1 MNIKTLAIQ
10 LSNARARVADLEA
23 KYEAARLA
31 ELRKVELIKNE
42 RSYTLLYKGRRIN
55 AARGAFGR
63 LKVTENKRVIESEF
77 FGGVHDLRF
86 AIAQGDI

>member
-1 MNIKTLAIQ
+1 MNFKVLEIQ
-10 LSNARARVADLEA
+10 LANARARVAALEE
-23 KYEAARLA
+23 KFEAARLA

-55 AARGAFGR
+55 AARGNFGR

-77 FGGVHDLRF
+77 FGNVHDLRF
-86 AIAQGDI
+86 AIALGDI

>member
-1 MNIKTLAIQ
+1 MNIKTLQIQ
-10 LSNARARVADLEA
+10 LSNARARVNDLEA
-23 KYEAARLA
+23 KFEAIRLA

-55 AARGAFGR
+55 AARGNWGR
-63 LKVTENKRVIESEF
+63 LKVTENKKVIVSEY
-77 FGGVHDLRF
+77 FGNVHDLRF